1 MSLEEAQLAIYY
13 FFDNRFDEA
22 RCILKPFAE
31 TSLYHSMG
39 YATFA
44 FLEAILTFDHI
55 DEASLALKKCVELCE
70 SLRKKS
76 TLTESIGNTFKRVN
90 NPLINKS
97 KNVYL
102 VYCLAEQFQFANRIT
117 MSC

>member
-1 MSLEEAQLAIYY
+1 MNLKVCLEEAHLAIYY

-44 FLEAILTFDHI
+44 FLKAILTFDHI
-55 DEASLALKKCVELCE
+55 DEASLALKKCFELSE
-70 SLRKKS
+70 SLRKK
-76 TLTESIGNTFKRVN
+76 V
-90 NPLINKS
+90 
-97 KNVYL
+97 V
-102 VYCLAEQFQFANRIT
+102 
-117 MSC
+117 